1 MASRQWRFSF
11 GFLSLFHMLQS
22 TYPKIPIL
30 PMLLQLKTQSCGLS
44 SVIWSDTS
52 RTYFD
57 SLQSR
62 SHYHCMASLHISFHC
77 KLRQIGSESLFHM
90 FLSMSTKGPTPIL
103 HQLEKL
109 LTKFLTNIK
118 RSDYNYLCCF
128 HKYFGRCRHPLK
140 RASLGLTPPRWMM
153 RLHSTVMYR
162 SSTTHNWRWWC
173 TWRHRVWH
181 LICEHKYEFAHLF

>member
-1 MASRQWRFSF
+1 M
-11 GFLSLFHMLQS
+11 LSSCSKVPRLS
-22 TYPKIPIL
+22 IV
-30 PMLLQLKTQSCGLS
+30 LQLKSWIRLEIEKS
-44 SVIWSDTS
+44 ALKFIKSPIWAHFYS
-52 RTYFD
+52 FQFLIH
-57 SLQSR
+57 LQS
-62 SHYHCMASLHISFHC
+62 MASLHRVVQSKSLLF
-77 KLRQIGSESLFHM
+77 GSWFLCHM
-90 FLSMSTKGPTPIL
+90 MLSMMTKGPTPIL

-118 RSDYNYLCCF
+118 RSDFNYLCCF

-153 RLHSTVMYR
+153 RVHSTVMYR